1 MLFPK
6 EPGDPRAA
14 LVPESAKKL
23 CALDGVEVHVESG
36 LSDHWSDADFEAAG
50 AAVKS
55 SGEALLASA
64 DVILRIHPTPAGEVK
79 KLKKGVLHV
88 SLLDPYNNRELVEAY
103 ASAGVDAIS
112 LEMIPRT
119 TLAQKM
125 DVLSSQASLAGYAAV
140 IIAAE
145 RLEKLFPMMMT
156 PAGTISPAKVFVIG
170 AGVAGLQAIA
180 TARRLGARVEAFD
193 TRPVVE
199 EQVQSLGAKFLKV
212 DLGETGQTKDGYA
225 RALTDEQ
232 LTLQREAM
240 AKAVAEAD
248 VTITTAKLFGR
259 KAPVIITA
267 DMLKAVRPGSVIV
280 DLAAG
285 SGGNVEGVVPDKEVE
300 VDGVRLV
307 GIDNMP
313 GEVSINASQM
323 LAANMVNL
331 ITHLRN
337 DETGEILL
345 GGPVGSG
352 PGGIGAS
359 CSDGESTPDGE
370 DWEAKATEARG
381 IDEIAEGCVIVRCGE
396 IVHQGIR
403 KHYEGDQ

>member
-1 MLFPK
+1 MIIAVPR

-14 LVPESAKKL
+14 LTPDAAGKL
-23 CALDGVEVHVESG
+23 CALDGVEVHVETG
-36 LSDHWSDADFEAAG
+36 LSGHWPDEAYRTAG
-50 AAVKS
+50 AEVRNDGAS
-55 SGEALLASA
+55 LLGSA
-64 DVILRIHPTPAGEVK
+64 DVVLRIHPTPADEVRL
-79 KLKKGVLHV
+79 LKKGALHV
-88 SLLDPYNNRELVEAY
+88 SLLDPYNNRSLVETY
-103 ASAGVDAIS
+103 AGGGIDAIS

-140 IIAAE
+140 VIAAE
-145 RLEKLFPMMMT
+145 RLAKIFPMMMT
-156 PAGTISPAKVFVIG
+156 PAGTISPARVFVIG

-199 EQVQSLGAKFLKV
+199 EQVLSLGARFLKV

-225 RALTDEQ
+225 KALTDGQ
-232 LTLQREAM
+232 LAKQREEM
-240 AKAVAEAD
+240 AKAVAAAD

-259 KAPVIITA
+259 PAPVLITKE
-267 DMLKAVRPGSVIV
+267 MLKDVRPGSVIV

-300 VDGVRLV
+300 VNGVRLV

-313 GEVSINASQM
+313 GEVAENASQM

-331 ITHLRN
+331 ITHLRD
-337 DETGEILL
+337 DETGSIRLD
-345 GGPVGSG
+345 GSG
-352 PGGIGAS
+352 GA
-359 CSDGESTPDGE
+359 CDDG
-370 DWEAKATEARG
+370 DWEAKAAEARG
-381 IDEIAEGCVIVRCGE
+381 FDEIAEGCVIVRCGQ
-396 IVHQGIR
+396 IVHPGIR
-403 KHYEGDQ
+403 KHYEGEK